1 MKMNTLY
8 AALSGA
14 FLLGAA
20 TLAPAQ
26 MSNAPAGSAVT
37 NPVKNPRSRPARST
51 APRRIA
57 SNPTRRPPRKRASR

>member
-26 MSNAPAGSAVT
+26 SVPSEAGKAVQPKSMENKHAGISAD
-37 NPVKNPRSRPARST
+37 AY
-51 APRRIA
+51 
-57 SNPTRRPPRKRASR
+57 